1 MQKERPFL
9 DGRQSCSG
17 HLLDPRRQSLEPLE
31 KNVNS
36 LAPKKLSL
44 PLPALNLWRSAK
56 FPPALAV
63 DVHVLCVGLTL
74 GEWSA
79 HDKGHQH
86 RQQGQC
92 DEHLHLLSVFV
103 GEGLAVQS
111 FGRVLVD

>member
-1 MQKERPFL
+1 MGDSRVR
-9 DGRQSCSG
+9 GTCSIPG
-17 HLLDPRRQSLEPLE
+17 GSRLNPWR

-44 PLPALNLWRSAK
+44 PFLPALNLWRSAK

-63 DVHVLCVGLTL
+63 DVHVLSVGLAL

-86 RQQGQC
+86 CQQGQC

>member
-1 MQKERPFL
+1 MGDSRVR
-9 DGRQSCSG
+9 GTCSIPG
-17 HLLDPRRQSLEPLE
+17 GSRLNPWRKTLTLLPP
-31 KNVNS
+31 
-36 LAPKKLSL
+36 PKKLRLSF
-44 PLPALNLWRSAK
+44 LPALNLWRSAK

-63 DVHVLCVGLTL
+63 DVHVLCVGLAL

-79 HDKGHQH
+79 HDKGHEH